1 MEVKT
6 RTEKLVVVISIKGR
20 IDTVA
25 ASELEK
31 RISET
36 IDSVKNILI
45 LNMSEV
51 DYISSTGLRVVLSS
65 AKEIKAKQGEILL
78 VGVQGLVKKVFEMS
92 GFSMM
97 FKIFE
102 TEEDALKQE

>member
-6 RTEKLVVVISIKGR
+6 RTEKSAVVISIKGR

-25 ASELEK
+25 APELEK
-31 RISET
+31 CIIE
-36 IDSVKNILI
+36 IMNAIKGILI

-51 DYISSTGLRVVLSS
+51 DYISSTGLRVLLSA

-78 VGVQGLVKKVFEMS
+78 VGIQGLVKKVFEMS